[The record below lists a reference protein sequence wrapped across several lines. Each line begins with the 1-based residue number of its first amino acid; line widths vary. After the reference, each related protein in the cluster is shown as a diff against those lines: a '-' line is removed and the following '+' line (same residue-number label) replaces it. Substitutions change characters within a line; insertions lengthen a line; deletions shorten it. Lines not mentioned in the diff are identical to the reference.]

1 MKIRKFNKLILN
13 LILLMIATVSVG
25 EETVTSERMPK
36 FEKSLYLGIKNNGTT
51 VAAVGERGHVALS
64 EDYGSTWIQAEGVP
78 TRATLTAVSMI
89 GSNIWAVGHDTTII
103 HSSDNGQTWTKQFE
117 DVEREMPL
125 LDVLF
130 INESEGFAV
139 GAYGTYLT
147 TYDGGKNWND
157 GLISEDED
165 YHLNKIIKV
174 DEFKYFV
181 VAESGKAYRSFDSGN
196 NWESLDLP
204 YSGSMFGAILFGN
217 EIITYG
223 LRGNV
228 LVTSDFGD
236 TFEQIES
243 PIHDS
248 LFGSEHT
255 INNKILLVG
264 ANGAALQ
271 YKNLSLSK
279 VELPSSD
286 GDYADV
292 LSVKGNIL
300 IFIGENGIS
309 TKQFR

>member
-1 MKIRKFNKLILN
+1 M
-13 LILLMIATVSVG
+13 
-25 EETVTSERMPK
+25 
-36 FEKSLYLGIKNNGTT
+36 
-51 VAAVGERGHVALS
+51 RGHVALS

-181 VAESGKAYRSFDSGN
+181 VAESVKHIVVLTQVITGKVSIYHIPAQC
-196 NWESLDLP
+196 LVP
-204 YSGSMFGAILFGN
+204 YCLG
-217 EIITYG
+217 
-223 LRGNV
+223 
-228 LVTSDFGD
+228 
-236 TFEQIES
+236 
-243 PIHDS
+243 
-248 LFGSEHT
+248 
-255 INNKILLVG
+255 
-264 ANGAALQ
+264 
-271 YKNLSLSK
+271 
-279 VELPSSD
+279 
-286 GDYADV
+286 
-292 LSVKGNIL
+292 
-300 IFIGENGIS
+300 
-309 TKQFR
+309 TKL